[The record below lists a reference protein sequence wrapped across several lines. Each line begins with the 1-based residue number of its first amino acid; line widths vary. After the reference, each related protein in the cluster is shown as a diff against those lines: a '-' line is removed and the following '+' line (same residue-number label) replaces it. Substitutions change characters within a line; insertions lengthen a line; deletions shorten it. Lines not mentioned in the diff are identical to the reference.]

1 MFKVTEQVGGSLPLN
16 QVSKPQLRH
25 QSFCCGCSSPA
36 SRWLHS
42 NLEAF
47 RTQSLFR
54 CHPR

>member
-1 MFKVTEQVGGSLPLN
+1 MFKVIEQVGGSLPLN